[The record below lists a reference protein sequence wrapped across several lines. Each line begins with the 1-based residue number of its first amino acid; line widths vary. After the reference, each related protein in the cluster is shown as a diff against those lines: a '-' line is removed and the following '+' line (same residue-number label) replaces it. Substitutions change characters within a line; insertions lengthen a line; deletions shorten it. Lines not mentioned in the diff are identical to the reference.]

1 MIGLPADFPFSPR
14 PPPPSLIH
22 THSST
27 HKDTP
32 LHPSTLF
39 PLDLTQCR
47 HPSFPLSP
55 NNFLLAVH
63 LPFYFHFLLFFL
75 VCTLFT
81 LLFRPSLMFLCYFV
95 TSHSTWSRHKNWH
108 SGENVSYH
116 LFDKTTGP
124 HILHVA
130 VSWELLGWNFLR
142 WELIYL
148 SLIPAATHTHFK
160 IIPTPIFCSR
170 INFPIF

>member
-39 PLDLTQCR
+39 PLHLTQCR

-63 LPFYFHFLLFFL
+63 LPFYFHFLLFFWCVHCL
-75 VCTLFT
+75 RCFSGPRWCFYAILWHRIQHDQGIKIVTVGKMCHITSLIRPQGLIFFMW
-81 LLFRPSLMFLCYFV
+81 LFRESCWDGIFQMGTVLFELNPS
-95 TSHSTWSRHKNWH
+95 
-108 SGENVSYH
+108 SY
-116 LFDKTTGP
+116 
-124 HILHVA
+124 
-130 VSWELLGWNFLR
+130 
-142 WELIYL
+142 
-148 SLIPAATHTHFK
+148 THTFQDNPHPHFL
-160 IIPTPIFCSR
+160 FQ
-170 INFPIF
+170 N